1 MTNAAYQVLIRELEQ
16 LLPPRVVSRSLKDG
30 LASLGKTPEDVT
42 LADLSTLLRGPLKR
56 QLEALLPPGRA
67 EKATEEIIGRITDPD
82 ARLLQQTPA
91 FEQKVRSELEELTAK
106 LRPFNLYFEWP
117 EVQKYRAQLQ
127 LIREEMDAEG
137 NVAVLIREAREQLE
151 LLQQKLEDQLVLQ
164 AGELAELNEALE
176 RLRSLGGPR
185 VRRLENLLN
194 QISQAQQQRTLMPAE
209 IEKAR
214 LLSVDLRKLLESSVY
229 ATSEPLDEIDI
240 EATAELL
247 PEEVNVRLRQL
258 DLDNEQ
264 HRLEQLRQQ
273 YGNLLDFRPE
283 LEGRLQALADQIASG
298 TSSAAD
304 ITALEVSLKDAF
316 SQERNALTRELAAM
330 AGDEAA
336 LSTPVGSSKLRQA
349 LQVAN
354 GILATTLPDPGDI
367 DHIRN
372 LHQLAREQLD
382 VMKRT
387 LHDGVEMAD
396 ARKLAELEL
405 DSRQTVLTELFQLE
419 QELKKLPLNGPAE
432 LDSLRREAAALKER
446 LEAGAEAVDLDALWL
461 QLEDIRNSLSG
472 RLETITT
479 RTEAALAT
487 FSRVERLNSEDVAR
501 VRRILQHLDAHLDR
515 LPQLSLNLTVQLEES
530 LSEAELLLGKLEE
543 EFEATRN
550 IADQLVSANILDD
563 LLGGGSTA
571 ARETRSESTAARDE
585 AAEELPERR
594 SSGHPLLDSLL
605 EELAEER
612 GVEQLLLTKG
622 DEVVGGTYSAGTTG
636 LIEAVNDLKRDV
648 SELGSAIGSGQPQ
661 LLTVELSR
669 NILAVATPAPGYR
682 LLVLVG
688 VPATLSLVLHRLR
701 QRLGHLH
708 GLLDDPAHA

>member
-194 QISQAQQQRTLMPAE
+194 QISQAQEQRTLMPAE

-247 PEEVNVRLRQL
+247 PEEVNARLRQL

-479 RTEAALAT
+479 RTETALAT

-571 ARETRSESTAARDE
+571 ARETRPESTAARDE

>member
-194 QISQAQQQRTLMPAE
+194 QISQAQEQRTLMPAE

-247 PEEVNVRLRQL
+247 PEEVNARLRQL

-316 SQERNALTRELAAM
+316 SQERNTLTRELAAM

-550 IADQLVSANILDD
+550 IADQLVSANILDE

-571 ARETRSESTAARDE
+571 ARDTRSESAAARE
-585 AAEELPERR
+585 KAVELPERR
-594 SSGHPLLDSLL
+594 SSGHPLLDALL
-605 EELAEER
+605 GELAEER

>member
-194 QISQAQQQRTLMPAE
+194 QISQAQEQRTLMPAE

-550 IADQLVSANILDD
+550 IADQLVSANILDE

-571 ARETRSESTAARDE
+571 ARDTRPESAAAREE
-585 AAEELPERR
+585 AVELPERR

-605 EELAEER
+605 GELAEER

-622 DEVVGGTYSAGTTG
+622 DEIVGGTYSAGTTG

>member
-194 QISQAQQQRTLMPAE
+194 QISQAQEQRTLMPAE

-247 PEEVNVRLRQL
+247 PEEVNARLRQL

>member
-1 MTNAAYQVLIRELEQ
+1 VTNAAYQVLIRELEQ

-194 QISQAQQQRTLMPAE
+194 QISQAQEQRTLMPAE

-247 PEEVNVRLRQL
+247 PEEVNARLRQL

>member
-194 QISQAQQQRTLMPAE
+194 QISQAQEQRTLMPAE

-247 PEEVNVRLRQL
+247 PEEVNARLRQL

-264 HRLEQLRQQ
+264 HRR
-273 YGNLLDFRPE
+273 
-283 LEGRLQALADQIASG
+283 
-298 TSSAAD
+298 
-304 ITALEVSLKDAF
+304 
-316 SQERNALTRELAAM
+316 
-330 AGDEAA
+330 
-336 LSTPVGSSKLRQA
+336 
-349 LQVAN
+349 
-354 GILATTLPDPGDI
+354 
-367 DHIRN
+367 
-372 LHQLAREQLD
+372 
-382 VMKRT
+382 
-387 LHDGVEMAD
+387 
-396 ARKLAELEL
+396 
-405 DSRQTVLTELFQLE
+405 
-419 QELKKLPLNGPAE
+419 
-432 LDSLRREAAALKER
+432 
-446 LEAGAEAVDLDALWL
+446 
-461 QLEDIRNSLSG
+461 
-472 RLETITT
+472 
-479 RTEAALAT
+479 
-487 FSRVERLNSEDVAR
+487 
-501 VRRILQHLDAHLDR
+501 
-515 LPQLSLNLTVQLEES
+515 
-530 LSEAELLLGKLEE
+530 
-543 EFEATRN
+543 
-550 IADQLVSANILDD
+550 
-563 LLGGGSTA
+563 TA
-571 ARETRSESTAARDE
+571 APAVRQPAG
-585 AAEELPERR
+585 LP
-594 SSGHPLLDSLL
+594 
-605 EELAEER
+605 A
-612 GVEQLLLTKG
+612 
-622 DEVVGGTYSAGTTG
+622 
-636 LIEAVNDLKRDV
+636 
-648 SELGSAIGSGQPQ
+648 
-661 LLTVELSR
+661 
-669 NILAVATPAPGYR
+669 
-682 LLVLVG
+682 
-688 VPATLSLVLHRLR
+688 
-701 QRLGHLH
+701 
-708 GLLDDPAHA
+708 

>member
-194 QISQAQQQRTLMPAE
+194 QISQAQEQRTLMPAE

-247 PEEVNVRLRQL
+247 PEEVNARLRQL

-571 ARETRSESTAARDE
+571 ARETRPESTAARDE

>member
-194 QISQAQQQRTLMPAE
+194 QISQAQEQRTLMPAE

-247 PEEVNVRLRQL
+247 PEEVNARLRQL

-298 TSSAAD
+298 TSSTAD

-316 SQERNALTRELAAM
+316 SQERNTLTRELAAM

-550 IADQLVSANILDD
+550 IADQLVSANILDE

-571 ARETRSESTAARDE
+571 ARDTRSESAAARE
-585 AAEELPERR
+585 KAVELPERR
-594 SSGHPLLDSLL
+594 SSGHPLLDALL
-605 EELAEER
+605 GELAEER